1 MVTVVTFNQLMLDS
15 PLMGDFILSLS
26 RKSSTK
32 EYFMAQIRLYVANMN
47 CAGCV
52 AKIEKALVAQ
62 EGVEARVNLA
72 DKQVTVDGN
81 MNVDTALAV
90 MANAGFPAQVVV
102 DAKAAA
108 EEKRIADA
116 AEYRLRMRQAIAA
129 LAVGMPM
136 MLWGLLGG
144 EMMINSP
151 SMQLGWGIMG
161 LVTLALLV
169 TTGGHFYQGM
179 WRALKAKTTNMDT
192 LIVLGTSTAWAYS
205 MLVVI
210 MPSAFP
216 METRHVYFEASV
228 MILGLINLG
237 HGFELK
243 ARGKTSEAVQRLLG
257 LQSTTAIRISDKG
270 DEQVEISQLKLGD
283 KLRLRPG
290 DRVALDGVVET
301 GQSLLDEAMLTGEPI
316 PVLKNR
322 GDSLSAGTV
331 NGNGSLVY
339 RVTAG
344 QQDTRLAK
352 IIALVQQAQTSKL
365 PIGRLADKISAVFV
379 PTVVIIALLAAAI
392 WYFVGPAPALSHALV
407 VLTSVL
413 IIACPCA
420 LGLATPMSIMVAV
433 GRGAQMGVLVKN
445 GEALQAASKVDCVV
459 LDKTGTVTLGKPQV
473 TDFTLVQTLDNAE
486 QTQLLGAIASLEQHS
501 EHPLASAIVNYA
513 KESLSQLPDTQS
525 FINHQ
530 GKGITGEVDSVHFA
544 IGNLALMTEL
554 DIVNPDGCALDPQA
568 TLSFANQGKTPIY
581 VARAGMLVA
590 TIALADPI
598 KPDAKAAIAAM
609 LQSGIRVVLL
619 TGDNPQTAQAVAS
632 QVGIS
637 EVIAGVLPEQKQQHV
652 QDLQKQGHVVA
663 MVGDGINDA
672 PALMSADVGI
682 AMGSGTE
689 VAIES
694 ADMTL
699 LSPQLIVIAHILALS
714 RATIT
719 NIKQNL
725 FGAFVYNSLGIPIAA
740 GVLYP
745 LTGMLLS
752 PVIAGAAM
760 ALSSLTVVTN
770 ANCLRRQKL

>member
-1 MVTVVTFNQLMLDS
+1 MS
-15 PLMGDFILSLS
+15 
-26 RKSSTK
+26 
-32 EYFMAQIRLYVANMN
+32 QIRLYVANMN

-52 AKIEKALVAQ
+52 AKIEKAFAAQ
-62 EGVEARVNLA
+62 QGIEARVNLA
-72 DKQVTVDGN
+72 DKQVTVNGA
-81 MNVDTALAV
+81 MSTDTALEL
-90 MANAGFPAQVVV
+90 MANAGYPAQVVI

-108 EEKRIADA
+108 EEKRREDA
-116 AEYRLRMRQAIAA
+116 AEYRLRMRQALAA
-129 LAVGMPM
+129 LVVGVPM

-205 MLVVI
+205 MLVVLI
-210 MPSAFP
+210 PTAFP
-216 METRHVYFEASV
+216 MDTRHVYFEASV

-237 HGFELK
+237 HALELK

-257 LQSTTAIRISDKG
+257 LQSSTAIRIGEKG
-270 DEQVEISQLKLGD
+270 DEEVEISLLKLGD

-290 DRVALDGVVET
+290 DRVALDGMVES

-316 PVLKNR
+316 PVPKNI

-344 QQDTRLAK
+344 LKDTRLAK
-352 IIALVQQAQTSKL
+352 IIALVQEAQTSKM

-379 PTVVIIALLAAAI
+379 PSVVVIALLAALI
-392 WYFVGPAPALSHALV
+392 WFFVGPAPALSHALV

-433 GRGAQMGVLVKN
+433 GRAAQMGVLVKN
-445 GEALQAASKVDCVV
+445 GEALQSASKVDCVV

-473 TDFTLVQTLDNAE
+473 TDVNWSSVIAE
-486 QTQLLGAIASLEQHS
+486 EEQLSLLGAIASLEQHS
-501 EHPLASAIVNYA
+501 EHPLASAIVHYA
-513 KESLSQLPDTQS
+513 KQSISLLPETQV
-525 FINHQ
+525 FTNHQ
-530 GKGITGEVDSVHFA
+530 GKGIEGQVEGAALLV
-544 IGNLALMTEL
+544 GNLALM
-554 DIVNPDGCALDPQA
+554 QA
-568 TLSFANQGKTPIY
+568 FNVAEQHGSGLEIEATSHFAKQGKTPIY
-581 VARAGMLVA
+581 VAKAGKLVA

-598 KPDAKAAIAAM
+598 KPDAKSAIQAM
-609 LQSGIRVVLL
+609 QQQGIRVVLL
-619 TGDNPQTAQAVAS
+619 TGDNPLTAQAVADS
-632 QVGIS
+632 VGIS
-637 EVIAGVLPEQKQQHV
+637 EVIAGVLPEQKQQHIKA
-652 QDLQKQGHVVA
+652 LQQQGHIVA

-699 LSPQLIVIAHILALS
+699 LSHQLIVIANLLALS

-725 FGAFVYNSLGIPIAA
+725 FGAFVYNSLGIPVAA

-770 ANCLRRQKL
+770 ANRLRKQQL

>member
-1 MVTVVTFNQLMLDS
+1 MS
-15 PLMGDFILSLS
+15 
-26 RKSSTK
+26 
-32 EYFMAQIRLYVANMN
+32 QIKLYVATMN

-52 AKIEKALVAQ
+52 AKIEKAFAAEPNVS
-62 EGVEARVNLA
+62 ARINLA
-72 DKQVTVDGN
+72 DKQVTVDGK
-81 MNVDTALAV
+81 MSSDAALAV
-90 MANAGFPAQVVV
+90 MDKAGYPAQLIV

-108 EEKRIADA
+108 EEKRVEDA
-116 AEYRLRMRQAIAA
+116 VEYRLRMRQAIAA
-129 LAVGMPM
+129 LAVGIPM

-144 EMMINSP
+144 EMMINRP

-169 TTGGHFYQGM
+169 GTGRHFYQGM

-192 LIVLGTSTAWAYS
+192 LIVLGTSTAWLYS
-205 MLVVI
+205 MLVVLI
-210 MPSAFP
+210 PSAFP
-216 METRHVYFEASV
+216 MDTRHVYFEASV

-237 HGFELK
+237 HALELK

-257 LQSTTAIRISDKG
+257 LQSSTAIRIGDNG
-270 DEQVEISQLKLGD
+270 DEEVEISQLKLGD

-290 DRVALDGVVET
+290 DRVALDGVVES

-316 PVLKNR
+316 PVPKHV
-322 GDSLSAGTV
+322 GDNLSAGTV
-331 NGNGSLVY
+331 NGNCSLVY

-352 IIALVQQAQTSKL
+352 IIALVQEAQTSKM
-365 PIGRLADKISAVFV
+365 PIGRLADNISAVFV
-379 PTVVIIALLAAAI
+379 PTVVVIALLAAAI
-392 WYFVGPAPALSHALV
+392 WYLVGPEPALSHALV

-420 LGLATPMSIMVAV
+420 LGLATPMSIMVSV
-433 GRGAQMGVLVKN
+433 GRAAQMGVLVKN
-445 GEALQAASKVDCVV
+445 GEALQSASKVDCVV
-459 LDKTGTVTLGKPQV
+459 LDKTGTVTQGKPQV
-473 TDFTLVQTLDNAE
+473 TDIHWIEGNDQALSDEDKHV
-486 QTQLLGAIASLEQHS
+486 LLGAIASLEQHS
-501 EHPLASAIVNYA
+501 EHPLASAMVSYVKQASIP
-513 KESLSQLPDTQS
+513 LPATEI
-525 FINHQ
+525 FTNHQ
-530 GKGITGEVDSVHFA
+530 GKGIEGRVDGADFLVGNQALMAAFDVQSGEGVTGNHSGFA
-544 IGNLALMTEL
+544 IEA
-554 DIVNPDGCALDPQA
+554 AAQ
-568 TLSFANQGKTPIY
+568 FAKQGKTPIY
-581 VARAGMLVA
+581 VAKAGKLVA
-590 TIALADPI
+590 TIAIADPI
-598 KPDAKAAIAAM
+598 KADAKEAISAIRS
-609 LQSGIRVVLL
+609 QGIRVVLL
-619 TGDNPQTAQAVAS
+619 TGDNPQTAQAVAA
-632 QVGIS
+632 QVGIE
-637 EVIAGVLPEQKQQHV
+637 EVIAGVLPEQKQQHIKA
-652 QDLQKQGHVVA
+652 LQQQGHVVA

-699 LSPQLIVIAHILALS
+699 LSHQLIVIANLLALS
-714 RATIT
+714 RATIS

-725 FGAFVYNSLGIPIAA
+725 FGAFIYNSLGIPVAA

-770 ANCLRRQKL
+770 ANRLRQQKL

>member
-1 MVTVVTFNQLMLDS
+1 MS
-15 PLMGDFILSLS
+15 
-26 RKSSTK
+26 
-32 EYFMAQIRLYVANMN
+32 QIKLYVATMN

-52 AKIEKALVAQ
+52 AKIEKAFAAETNVS
-62 EGVEARVNLA
+62 ARINLA
-72 DKQVTVDGN
+72 DKQVTVDGK
-81 MNVDTALAV
+81 MSSEAALSV
-90 MANAGFPAQVVV
+90 MEKAGYPAQLIV

-108 EEKRIADA
+108 EEKRIEDA
-116 AEYRLRMRQAIAA
+116 AEYRLRMRQAIVA
-129 LAVGMPM
+129 LAVGIPM

-169 TTGGHFYQGM
+169 GTGRHFYQGM

-192 LIVLGTSTAWAYS
+192 LIVLGTSTAWLYS
-205 MLVVI
+205 MLVVLI
-210 MPSAFP
+210 PSAFP
-216 METRHVYFEASV
+216 ADTRHVYFEASV

-237 HGFELK
+237 HALELK

-257 LQSTTAIRISDKG
+257 LQSSTAIRIGEKG
-270 DEQVEISQLKLGD
+270 DEEVDIAQLKLGD

-290 DRVALDGVVET
+290 DRVALDGVVES

-316 PVLKNR
+316 PVPKLQ
-322 GDSLSAGTV
+322 GDTLSAGTV

-352 IIALVQQAQTSKL
+352 IIALVQEAQTSKM
-365 PIGRLADKISAVFV
+365 PIGRLADNISAVFV
-379 PTVVIIALLAAAI
+379 PTVVVIALLAAAI
-392 WYFVGPAPALSHALV
+392 WYFVGPEPALSHALV

-420 LGLATPMSIMVAV
+420 LGLATPMSIMVSV
-433 GRGAQMGVLVKN
+433 GRAAQMGVLVKN
-445 GEALQAASKVDCVV
+445 GEALQTASKVDCVV
-459 LDKTGTVTLGKPQV
+459 LDKTGTVTQGKPEV
-473 TDFTLVQTLDNAE
+473 TDIHWVGDNEQTLTDEDKRA
-486 QTQLLGAIASLEQHS
+486 LLGAIASLEQHS
-501 EHPLASAIVNYA
+501 EHPLASAIVSYVKQA
-513 KESLSQLPDTQS
+513 SIPLPATDIFT
-525 FINHQ
+525 NHQ
-530 GKGITGEVDSVHFA
+530 GKGIEGRVDGADFLV
-544 IGNLALMTEL
+544 GNQALMAAFNVQSGDCMTDSDSAFAVE
-554 DIVNPDGCALDPQA
+554 AAAQ
-568 TLSFANQGKTPIY
+568 FANQGKTAIY
-581 VARAGMLVA
+581 VAKAGKLVA
-590 TIALADPI
+590 TIAIADPI
-598 KPDAKAAIAAM
+598 KTDAKAAISAIR
-609 LQSGIRVVLL
+609 LQGIRVVLL
-619 TGDNPQTAQAVAS
+619 TGDNPQTAQAVAA
-632 QVGIS
+632 QVGIE
-637 EVIAGVLPEQKQQHV
+637 EVIAGVLPEQKQQHIKA
-652 QDLQKQGHVVA
+652 LQQQGHVVA

-699 LSPQLIVIAHILALS
+699 LSHQLIVIANLLALS

-725 FGAFVYNSLGIPIAA
+725 FGAFVYNSLGIPVAA

-770 ANCLRRQKL
+770 ANRLRKQKL

>member
-1 MVTVVTFNQLMLDS
+1 MS
-15 PLMGDFILSLS
+15 
-26 RKSSTK
+26 
-32 EYFMAQIRLYVANMN
+32 QIKLYVATMN

-52 AKIEKALVAQ
+52 AKIEKAFAAEPNVS
-62 EGVEARVNLA
+62 ARINLA
-72 DKQVTVDGN
+72 DKQVTVDGK
-81 MNVDTALAV
+81 MSSDAALAV
-90 MANAGFPAQVVV
+90 MGKAGYPAQLIV

-108 EEKRIADA
+108 EEKRVEDA
-116 AEYRLRMRQAIAA
+116 VEYRLRMRQAIAA
-129 LAVGMPM
+129 LAVGIPM

-144 EMMINSP
+144 EMMINRP

-169 TTGGHFYQGM
+169 GTGRHFYQGM

-192 LIVLGTSTAWAYS
+192 LIVLGTSTAWLYS
-205 MLVVI
+205 MLVVLI
-210 MPSAFP
+210 PSAFP
-216 METRHVYFEASV
+216 MDTRHVYFEASV

-237 HGFELK
+237 HALELK

-257 LQSTTAIRISDKG
+257 LQSSTAIRIGDNG
-270 DEQVEISQLKLGD
+270 DEEVEISQLKLGD

-290 DRVALDGVVET
+290 DRVALDGVVES

-316 PVLKNR
+316 PVPKHV
-322 GDSLSAGTV
+322 GDNLSAGTV

-352 IIALVQQAQTSKL
+352 IIALVQEAQTSKM
-365 PIGRLADKISAVFV
+365 PIGRLADNISAVFV
-379 PTVVIIALLAAAI
+379 PTVVVIALLAAAI
-392 WYFVGPAPALSHALV
+392 WYLVGPEPALSHALV

-420 LGLATPMSIMVAV
+420 LGLATPMSIMVSV
-433 GRGAQMGVLVKN
+433 GRAAQMGVLVKN
-445 GEALQAASKVDCVV
+445 GEALQSASKVDCVV
-459 LDKTGTVTLGKPQV
+459 LDKTGTVTQGKPQV
-473 TDFTLVQTLDNAE
+473 TDIHWAGDNDQALSDE
-486 QTQLLGAIASLEQHS
+486 DKHVLLGAIASLEQHS
-501 EHPLASAIVNYA
+501 EHPLASAMVSYVKQASIP
-513 KESLSQLPDTQS
+513 LPATEI

-530 GKGITGEVDSVHFA
+530 GKGIEGRVDGADFLV
-544 IGNLALMTEL
+544 GNQALMAAFDVPSGEGVTGSSSGFTVE
-554 DIVNPDGCALDPQA
+554 AAAQ
-568 TLSFANQGKTPIY
+568 FAKQGKTPIY
-581 VARAGMLVA
+581 VAKAGKLVA
-590 TIALADPI
+590 TIAIADPI
-598 KPDAKAAIAAM
+598 KADAKEAISAIRS
-609 LQSGIRVVLL
+609 QGIRVVLL
-619 TGDNPQTAQAVAS
+619 TGDNPQTAQAVAA
-632 QVGIS
+632 QVGIE
-637 EVIAGVLPEQKQQHV
+637 EVIAGVLPEQKQQHIKA
-652 QDLQKQGHVVA
+652 LQQQGHVVA

-699 LSPQLIVIAHILALS
+699 LSHQLIVIANLLALS
-714 RATIT
+714 RATIR

-725 FGAFVYNSLGIPIAA
+725 FGAFIYNSLGIPVAA

-770 ANCLRRQKL
+770 ANRLRQQKL

>member
-1 MVTVVTFNQLMLDS
+1 MS
-15 PLMGDFILSLS
+15 
-26 RKSSTK
+26 
-32 EYFMAQIRLYVANMN
+32 QIKLYVATMN

-52 AKIEKALVAQ
+52 AKIEKAFAAEPNVS
-62 EGVEARVNLA
+62 ARINLA
-72 DKQVTVDGN
+72 DKQVTVDGK
-81 MNVDTALAV
+81 MSSDAALAV
-90 MANAGFPAQVVV
+90 MDKAGYPAQLIV

-108 EEKRIADA
+108 EEKRVEDA
-116 AEYRLRMRQAIAA
+116 VEYRLRMRQAIAA
-129 LAVGMPM
+129 LAVGIPM

-144 EMMINSP
+144 EMMINRP

-161 LVTLALLV
+161 LVTLALLIG
-169 TTGGHFYQGM
+169 TGRHFYQGM

-192 LIVLGTSTAWAYS
+192 LIVLGTSTAWLYS
-205 MLVVI
+205 MLVVLI
-210 MPSAFP
+210 PSAFP
-216 METRHVYFEASV
+216 MDTRHVYFEASV

-237 HGFELK
+237 HALELK

-257 LQSTTAIRISDKG
+257 LQSSTAIRIGDNG
-270 DEQVEISQLKLGD
+270 DEEVEIDQLKLGD

-290 DRVALDGVVET
+290 DRVALDGVVES

-316 PVLKNR
+316 PVPKHV
-322 GDSLSAGTV
+322 GDNLSAGTV

-352 IIALVQQAQTSKL
+352 IIALVQEAQTSKM
-365 PIGRLADKISAVFV
+365 PIGRLADNISAVFV
-379 PTVVIIALLAAAI
+379 PTVVVIALLAAAI
-392 WYFVGPAPALSHALV
+392 WYLVGPEPALSHALV

-420 LGLATPMSIMVAV
+420 LGLATPMSIMVSV
-433 GRGAQMGVLVKN
+433 GRAAQMGVLVKN
-445 GEALQAASKVDCVV
+445 GEALQSASKVDCVV
-459 LDKTGTVTLGKPQV
+459 LDKTGTVTQGKPQV
-473 TDFTLVQTLDNAE
+473 TDIHWAGDNDQALSDE
-486 QTQLLGAIASLEQHS
+486 DKRALLGAIASLEQHS
-501 EHPLASAIVNYA
+501 EHPLASAMVSYVKQASIP
-513 KESLSQLPDTQS
+513 LPATEI

-530 GKGITGEVDSVHFA
+530 GKGIEGRVDGADFLV
-544 IGNLALMTEL
+544 GNQALMAAFDVPSGEGVTGSSSDFTVE
-554 DIVNPDGCALDPQA
+554 AAAQ
-568 TLSFANQGKTPIY
+568 FAKQGKTPIY
-581 VARAGMLVA
+581 IAKAGKLVA
-590 TIALADPI
+590 TIAIADPI
-598 KPDAKAAIAAM
+598 KADAKEAISAIRS
-609 LQSGIRVVLL
+609 QGIRVVLL
-619 TGDNPQTAQAVAS
+619 TGDNPQTAQAVAA
-632 QVGIS
+632 QVGIE
-637 EVIAGVLPEQKQQHV
+637 EVIAGVLPEQKQQHIKA
-652 QDLQKQGHVVA
+652 LQQQGHVVA

-699 LSPQLIVIAHILALS
+699 LSHQLIVIANLLALS
-714 RATIT
+714 RATIS

-725 FGAFVYNSLGIPIAA
+725 FGAFIYNSLGIPVAA

-770 ANCLRRQKL
+770 ANRLRQQKL

>member
-1 MVTVVTFNQLMLDS
+1 M
-15 PLMGDFILSLS
+15 SL
-26 RKSSTK
+26 
-32 EYFMAQIRLYVANMN
+32 IRLYVTNMN

-52 AKIEKALVAQ
+52 AKIEKAFAVQ

-72 DKQVTVDGN
+72 DKQVTINGTMGADV
-81 MNVDTALAV
+81 AIEL
-90 MANAGFPAQVVV
+90 MASAGFSAEVIV

-108 EEKRIADA
+108 EEKRLEDA
-116 AEYRLRMRQAIAA
+116 AEYRLRMRQAIIA
-129 LAVGMPM
+129 LAIGIPM

-161 LVTLALLV
+161 LITLFLLV
-169 TTGGHFYQGM
+169 TTGRHFYQGM
-179 WRALKAKTTNMDT
+179 WRALKAKTTNMDA

-210 MPSAFP
+210 LPNVFP
-216 METRHVYFEASV
+216 LDTRHVYFEASV

-237 HGFELK
+237 HALELK

-257 LQSTTAIRISDKG
+257 LQSTTAIRIGDKG

-290 DRVALDGVVET
+290 DRVALDGIVEM

-316 PVLKNR
+316 PVVKNM
-322 GDSLSAGTV
+322 GDNLSAGTV

-344 QQDTRLAK
+344 PQDTRLAK
-352 IIALVQQAQTSKL
+352 IIALVQEAQTSKL

-379 PTVVIIALLAAAI
+379 PTVVAIALLAAAI

-433 GRGAQMGVLVKN
+433 GRAAQMGVLVKN
-445 GEALQAASKVDCVV
+445 GEALQTASRVDCVV

-473 TDFTLVQTLDNAE
+473 TDFMLVQALSDTDKGA
-486 QTQLLGAIASLEQHS
+486 LLGEIASLEQHS
-501 EHPLASAIVNYA
+501 EHPLAGAIVSYA
-513 KESLSQLPDTQS
+513 KESLSPLPETQA
-525 FINHQ
+525 FTNHQ
-530 GKGITGEVDSVHFA
+530 GKGIEGKVDGVSLA
-544 IGNLALMTEL
+544 IGNLALMTAL
-554 DIVNPDGCALDPQA
+554 DIVNSDGSALDPSA

-581 VARAGMLVA
+581 VAKAGKLVA

-598 KPDAKAAIAAM
+598 KIDAKTAISAM
-609 LQSGIRVVLL
+609 LQQDIRVVLL
-619 TGDNPQTAQAVAS
+619 TGDNPQTAQAVAD
-632 QVGIS
+632 QVGIT
-637 EVIAGVLPEQKQQHV
+637 EVIAGVLPEQKQQHIKA
-652 QDLQKQGHVVA
+652 LQQQGHIVA

-699 LSPQLIVIAHILALS
+699 LSHQLIVIANLLALS

-725 FGAFVYNSLGIPIAA
+725 FGAFVYNSLGIPVAA

-770 ANCLRRQKL
+770 ANRLRKQKL

>member
-1 MVTVVTFNQLMLDS
+1 MS
-15 PLMGDFILSLS
+15 
-26 RKSSTK
+26 
-32 EYFMAQIRLYVANMN
+32 QIKLYVATMN

-52 AKIEKALVAQ
+52 AKIEKAFAAEPNVS
-62 EGVEARVNLA
+62 ARINLA
-72 DKQVTVDGN
+72 DKQVTVDGK
-81 MNVDTALAV
+81 MSSDAALAV
-90 MANAGFPAQVVV
+90 MDKAGYPAQLIV

-108 EEKRIADA
+108 EEKRVEDA
-116 AEYRLRMRQAIAA
+116 VEYRLRMRQAIAA
-129 LAVGMPM
+129 LAVGIPM

-144 EMMINSP
+144 EMMINRP

-161 LVTLALLV
+161 LLTLALLV
-169 TTGGHFYQGM
+169 GTGRHFYQGM

-192 LIVLGTSTAWAYS
+192 LIVLGTSTAWIYS
-205 MLVVI
+205 MLVVLI
-210 MPSAFP
+210 PSAFP
-216 METRHVYFEASV
+216 MDTRHVYFEDSV

-237 HGFELK
+237 HALELK

-257 LQSTTAIRISDKG
+257 LQSSTAIRIGDNG
-270 DEQVEISQLKLGD
+270 DEEVEIDQLKLGD

-290 DRVALDGVVET
+290 DRVALDGVVES

-316 PVLKNR
+316 PVPKHV
-322 GDSLSAGTV
+322 GDNLSAGTV

-352 IIALVQQAQTSKL
+352 IIALVQEAQTSKM

-379 PTVVIIALLAAAI
+379 PTVVVIALLAAAI
-392 WYFVGPAPALSHALV
+392 WYFVGPEPALSHALV

-420 LGLATPMSIMVAV
+420 LGLATPMSIMVSV
-433 GRGAQMGVLVKN
+433 GRAAQMGVLVKN
-445 GEALQAASKVDCVV
+445 GEALQSASKVDCVV
-459 LDKTGTVTLGKPQV
+459 LDKTGTVTQGKPQV
-473 TDFTLVQTLDNAE
+473 TDIHWIETNDQALSDEDKRA
-486 QTQLLGAIASLEQHS
+486 LLGAIASLEQHS
-501 EHPLASAIVNYA
+501 EHPLASAIVSYVKQA
-513 KESLSQLPDTQS
+513 SIPLPATEI
-525 FINHQ
+525 FTNHQ
-530 GKGITGEVDSVHFA
+530 GKGIEGRVDGADFLV
-544 IGNLALMTEL
+544 GNQALMAAFDVPSGEGVTGSSSGFTVE
-554 DIVNPDGCALDPQA
+554 AAAQ
-568 TLSFANQGKTPIY
+568 FAKQGKTPIY
-581 VARAGMLVA
+581 VAKAGKLVA
-590 TIALADPI
+590 TIAIADPI
-598 KPDAKAAIAAM
+598 KDDGKEAISAIRS
-609 LQSGIRVVLL
+609 QGIRVVLL
-619 TGDNPQTAQAVAS
+619 TGDNPQTAQAVAA
-632 QVGIS
+632 QVGID
-637 EVIAGVLPEQKQQHV
+637 EVIAGVLPEQKQQHIKA
-652 QDLQKQGHVVA
+652 LQQQGHVVA

-699 LSPQLIVIAHILALS
+699 LSHQLIVIANLLALS
-714 RATIT
+714 RATIS

-725 FGAFVYNSLGIPIAA
+725 FGAFIYNSLGIPVAA

-745 LTGMLLS
+745 LTGMLLN

-770 ANCLRRQKL
+770 ANRLRQQKL

>member
-1 MVTVVTFNQLMLDS
+1 MS
-15 PLMGDFILSLS
+15 
-26 RKSSTK
+26 
-32 EYFMAQIRLYVANMN
+32 QIKLYVATMN

-52 AKIEKALVAQ
+52 AKIEKAFAAEPNVS
-62 EGVEARVNLA
+62 ARINLA
-72 DKQVTVDGN
+72 DKQVTVDGK
-81 MNVDTALAV
+81 MSSDAALAV
-90 MANAGFPAQVVV
+90 MDKAGYPAQLIV

-108 EEKRIADA
+108 EEKRVEDA
-116 AEYRLRMRQAIAA
+116 VEYRLRMRQAIAA
-129 LAVGMPM
+129 LAVGIPM

-144 EMMINSP
+144 EMMINRP

-169 TTGGHFYQGM
+169 GTGRHFYQGM

-192 LIVLGTSTAWAYS
+192 LIVLGTSTAWLYS
-205 MLVVI
+205 MLVVLI
-210 MPSAFP
+210 PSAFP
-216 METRHVYFEASV
+216 MDTRHVYFEASV

-237 HGFELK
+237 HALELK

-257 LQSTTAIRISDKG
+257 LQSSTAIRIGDNG
-270 DEQVEISQLKLGD
+270 DEEVEISQLKLGD

-290 DRVALDGVVET
+290 DRVALDGVVES

-316 PVLKNR
+316 PVPKHV
-322 GDSLSAGTV
+322 GDNLSAGTV
-331 NGNGSLVY
+331 NGNCSLVY

-352 IIALVQQAQTSKL
+352 IIALVQEAQTSKM
-365 PIGRLADKISAVFV
+365 PIGRLADNISAVFV
-379 PTVVIIALLAAAI
+379 PTVVVIALLAAAI
-392 WYFVGPAPALSHALV
+392 WYLVGPEPALSHALV

-420 LGLATPMSIMVAV
+420 LGLATPMSIMVSV
-433 GRGAQMGVLVKN
+433 GRAAQMGVLVKN
-445 GEALQAASKVDCVV
+445 GEALQSASKVDCVV
-459 LDKTGTVTLGKPQV
+459 LDKTGTVTQGKPQV
-473 TDFTLVQTLDNAE
+473 TDIHWIEGNDQALSDEDKHV
-486 QTQLLGAIASLEQHS
+486 LLGAIASLEQHL
-501 EHPLASAIVNYA
+501 EHPLASAMVSYVKQASIP
-513 KESLSQLPDTQS
+513 LPATEI
-525 FINHQ
+525 FTNHQ
-530 GKGITGEVDSVHFA
+530 GKGIEGRVDGADFLVGNQALMAAFDVQSGEGVTGNHSGFA
-544 IGNLALMTEL
+544 IEA
-554 DIVNPDGCALDPQA
+554 AAQ
-568 TLSFANQGKTPIY
+568 FAKQGKTPIY
-581 VARAGMLVA
+581 VAKAGKLVA
-590 TIALADPI
+590 TIAIADPI
-598 KPDAKAAIAAM
+598 KADAKEAISAIRS
-609 LQSGIRVVLL
+609 QGIRVVLL
-619 TGDNPQTAQAVAS
+619 TGDNPQTAQAVAA
-632 QVGIS
+632 QVGIE
-637 EVIAGVLPEQKQQHV
+637 EVIAGVLPEQKQQHIKA
-652 QDLQKQGHVVA
+652 LQQQGHVVA

-699 LSPQLIVIAHILALS
+699 LSHQLIVIANLLALS
-714 RATIT
+714 RATIS

-725 FGAFVYNSLGIPIAA
+725 FGAFIYNSLGIPVAA

-770 ANCLRRQKL
+770 ANRLRQQKL

>member
-1 MVTVVTFNQLMLDS
+1 
-15 PLMGDFILSLS
+15 
-26 RKSSTK
+26 
-32 EYFMAQIRLYVANMN
+32 MAQIRLYVANMN

-52 AKIEKALVAQ
+52 AKIEKALAAQ

-192 LIVLGTSTAWAYS
+192 LIVLGTTTAWAYS

-216 METRHVYFEASV
+216 IETRHVYFEASV

-322 GDSLSAGTV
+322 GDNLSAGTV

-365 PIGRLADKISAVFV
+365 PIGRLADKVSAVFV

-433 GRGAQMGVLVKN
+433 GRAAQMGVLVKN
-445 GEALQAASKVDCVV
+445 GEALQTASKVDCVV

-486 QTQLLGAIASLEQHS
+486 QAQLLGAIASLEQHS

-554 DIVNPDGCALDPQA
+554 DIVNPDGSALDPQA

-581 VARAGMLVA
+581 VARAGTLVA

-598 KPDAKAAIAAM
+598 KPDAEAAIAAM

-770 ANCLRRQKL
+770 ANRLRRQKL

>member
-1 MVTVVTFNQLMLDS
+1 M
-15 PLMGDFILSLS
+15 SL
-26 RKSSTK
+26 
-32 EYFMAQIRLYVANMN
+32 IRLYVTNMN

-52 AKIEKALVAQ
+52 AKIEKAFAVQ

-72 DKQVTVDGN
+72 DKQVTINGTMGADV
-81 MNVDTALAV
+81 AIEL
-90 MANAGFPAQVVV
+90 MASAGFSAEVIV

-108 EEKRIADA
+108 EEKRLEDA
-116 AEYRLRMRQAIAA
+116 AEYRLRMRQAIIA
-129 LAVGMPM
+129 LAIGIPM

-161 LVTLALLV
+161 LITLFLLV
-169 TTGGHFYQGM
+169 TTGRHFYQGM

-210 MPSAFP
+210 LPNVFP
-216 METRHVYFEASV
+216 LDTRHVYFEASV

-237 HGFELK
+237 HALELK

-257 LQSTTAIRISDKG
+257 LQSTTAIRIGDKG

-290 DRVALDGVVET
+290 DRVALDGIVEM

-316 PVLKNR
+316 PVVKNM
-322 GDSLSAGTV
+322 GDNLSAGTV

-344 QQDTRLAK
+344 PQDTRLAK
-352 IIALVQQAQTSKL
+352 IIALVQEAQTSKL

-379 PTVVIIALLAAAI
+379 PTVVAIALLAAAI

-433 GRGAQMGVLVKN
+433 GRAAQMGVLVKN
-445 GEALQAASKVDCVV
+445 GEALQTASRVDCVV

-473 TDFTLVQTLDNAE
+473 TDFMLVQALSDTDKGA
-486 QTQLLGAIASLEQHS
+486 LLGEIASLEQHS
-501 EHPLASAIVNYA
+501 EHPLAGAIVSYA
-513 KESLSQLPDTQS
+513 KESLSPLPETQA
-525 FINHQ
+525 FTNHQ
-530 GKGITGEVDSVHFA
+530 GKGIEGKVDGVSLA
-544 IGNLALMTEL
+544 IGNLALMTAL
-554 DIVNPDGCALDPQA
+554 DIVNSDGSALDPSA

-581 VARAGMLVA
+581 VAKAGKLVA

-598 KPDAKAAIAAM
+598 KADAKTAISAM
-609 LQSGIRVVLL
+609 LQQDIRVVLL
-619 TGDNPQTAQAVAS
+619 TGDNPQTAQAVAD
-632 QVGIS
+632 QVGIT
-637 EVIAGVLPEQKQQHV
+637 EVIAGVLPEQKQQHIKA
-652 QDLQKQGHVVA
+652 LQQQGHIVA

-699 LSPQLIVIAHILALS
+699 LSHQLIVIANLLALS

-725 FGAFVYNSLGIPIAA
+725 FGAFVYNSLGIPVAA

-745 LTGMLLS
+745 QPG
-752 PVIAGAAM
+752 
-760 ALSSLTVVTN
+760 
-770 ANCLRRQKL
+770 CC

>member
-1 MVTVVTFNQLMLDS
+1 
-15 PLMGDFILSLS
+15 
-26 RKSSTK
+26 
-32 EYFMAQIRLYVANMN
+32 MAQIRLYVANMN

-52 AKIEKALVAQ
+52 AKIEKALAAQ

-192 LIVLGTSTAWAYS
+192 LIVLGTTTAWAYS

-216 METRHVYFEASV
+216 IETRHVYFEASV

-316 PVLKNR
+316 PVLKNH
-322 GDSLSAGTV
+322 GDNLSAGTV

-379 PTVVIIALLAAAI
+379 PTVVIIALFAAAI

-433 GRGAQMGVLVKN
+433 GRAAQMGVLVKN
-445 GEALQAASKVDCVV
+445 GEALQTASKVDCVV

-486 QTQLLGAIASLEQHS
+486 QAQLLGAIASLEQHS

-554 DIVNPDGCALDPQA
+554 DIVNPDGSALDPQA

-581 VARAGMLVA
+581 VARAGTLVA

-598 KPDAKAAIAAM
+598 KPDAEAAIAAM

-632 QVGIS
+632 QVGIG

-770 ANCLRRQKL
+770 ANRLRRQKL

>member
-1 MVTVVTFNQLMLDS
+1 
-15 PLMGDFILSLS
+15 
-26 RKSSTK
+26 
-32 EYFMAQIRLYVANMN
+32 MAQIRLYVANMN

-52 AKIEKALVAQ
+52 AKIEKALAAQ

-192 LIVLGTSTAWAYS
+192 LIVLGTTTAWAYS

-216 METRHVYFEASV
+216 IETRHVYFEASV

-322 GDSLSAGTV
+322 GDNLSAGTV

-365 PIGRLADKISAVFV
+365 PIGRLADKVSAVFV

-392 WYFVGPAPALSHALV
+392 WYFVGPEPALSHALV

-433 GRGAQMGVLVKN
+433 GRAAQMGVLVKN
-445 GEALQAASKVDCVV
+445 GEALQTASKVDCVV

-486 QTQLLGAIASLEQHS
+486 QAQLLGAIASLEQHS

-554 DIVNPDGCALDPQA
+554 DIVNPDGSALDPQA

-581 VARAGMLVA
+581 VARAGTLVA

-598 KPDAKAAIAAM
+598 KPDAEAAIAAM

-770 ANCLRRQKL
+770 ANRLRRQKL

>member
-1 MVTVVTFNQLMLDS
+1 MS
-15 PLMGDFILSLS
+15 
-26 RKSSTK
+26 
-32 EYFMAQIRLYVANMN
+32 QIKLYVATMN

-52 AKIEKALVAQ
+52 AKIEKAFAAEPNVS
-62 EGVEARVNLA
+62 ARINLA
-72 DKQVTVDGN
+72 DKQVTVDGK
-81 MNVDTALAV
+81 MSSDAALAV
-90 MANAGFPAQVVV
+90 MDKAGYPAQLIV

-108 EEKRIADA
+108 EEKRVEDA

-129 LAVGMPM
+129 LAVGIPM

-144 EMMINSP
+144 EMMINRP

-161 LVTLALLV
+161 LVTLALLIG
-169 TTGGHFYQGM
+169 TGRHFYQGM

-192 LIVLGTSTAWAYS
+192 LIVLGTSTAWLYS
-205 MLVVI
+205 MLVVLI
-210 MPSAFP
+210 PSAFP
-216 METRHVYFEASV
+216 MDTRHVYFEASV

-237 HGFELK
+237 HALELK

-257 LQSTTAIRISDKG
+257 LQSSTAIRIGDNG
-270 DEQVEISQLKLGD
+270 DEEVEISQLKLGD

-290 DRVALDGVVET
+290 DRVALDGVVES

-316 PVLKNR
+316 PVPKHV
-322 GDSLSAGTV
+322 GDNLSAGTV

-344 QQDTRLAK
+344 PQDTRLAK
-352 IIALVQQAQTSKL
+352 IIALVQEAQTSKM
-365 PIGRLADKISAVFV
+365 PIGRLADNISAVFV
-379 PTVVIIALLAAAI
+379 PTVVVIALLAAAI
-392 WYFVGPAPALSHALV
+392 WYLVGPEPALSHALV

-420 LGLATPMSIMVAV
+420 LGLATPMSIMVSV
-433 GRGAQMGVLVKN
+433 GRAAQMGVLVKN
-445 GEALQAASKVDCVV
+445 GEALQSASKVDCVV
-459 LDKTGTVTLGKPQV
+459 LDKTGTVTQGKPQV
-473 TDFTLVQTLDNAE
+473 TDIHWIETNDQALSDEDKRA
-486 QTQLLGAIASLEQHS
+486 LLGAIASLEQHS
-501 EHPLASAIVNYA
+501 EHPLASAMVSYVKQASIP
-513 KESLSQLPDTQS
+513 LPATEI
-525 FINHQ
+525 FTNHQ
-530 GKGITGEVDSVHFA
+530 GKGIEGRVDGADFLV
-544 IGNLALMTEL
+544 GNQALMAAFDVPSGEGVAGRSSGITVE
-554 DIVNPDGCALDPQA
+554 AAAQ
-568 TLSFANQGKTPIY
+568 FAKQGKTPIY
-581 VARAGMLVA
+581 VAKAGKLVA
-590 TIALADPI
+590 TIAIADPI
-598 KPDAKAAIAAM
+598 KADAKEAISAIRS
-609 LQSGIRVVLL
+609 QGIRVVLL
-619 TGDNPQTAQAVAS
+619 TGDNPQTAQAVAA
-632 QVGIS
+632 QVGIE
-637 EVIAGVLPEQKQQHV
+637 EVIAGVLPEQKQQHIKA
-652 QDLQKQGHVVA
+652 LQQQGHVVA

-699 LSPQLIVIAHILALS
+699 LSHQLIVIANLLALS
-714 RATIT
+714 RATIS

-725 FGAFVYNSLGIPIAA
+725 FGAFIYNSLGIPVAA

-770 ANCLRRQKL
+770 ANRLRQQKL

>member
-1 MVTVVTFNQLMLDS
+1 MS
-15 PLMGDFILSLS
+15 
-26 RKSSTK
+26 
-32 EYFMAQIRLYVANMN
+32 QIKLYVATMN

-52 AKIEKALVAQ
+52 AKIEKAFAAEPNVS
-62 EGVEARVNLA
+62 ARINLA
-72 DKQVTVDGN
+72 DKQVTVDGK
-81 MNVDTALAV
+81 MSSDAALAV
-90 MANAGFPAQVVV
+90 MDKAGYPAQLIV

-108 EEKRIADA
+108 EEKRVEDA

-129 LAVGMPM
+129 LAVGIPM

-151 SMQLGWGIMG
+151 NMQLGWGIMG
-161 LVTLALLV
+161 LVTLALLIG
-169 TTGGHFYQGM
+169 TGRHFYQGM

-192 LIVLGTSTAWAYS
+192 LIVLGTSTAWLYS
-205 MLVVI
+205 MLVVLI
-210 MPSAFP
+210 PSAFP
-216 METRHVYFEASV
+216 MDTRHVYFEASV

-237 HGFELK
+237 HALELK

-257 LQSTTAIRISDKG
+257 LQSSTAIRIGDNG
-270 DEQVEISQLKLGD
+270 DEEVEIDKLKLGD

-290 DRVALDGVVET
+290 DRVALDGIVES

-316 PVLKNR
+316 PVPKHV
-322 GDSLSAGTV
+322 GDNLSAGTV

-344 QQDTRLAK
+344 SQDTRLAK
-352 IIALVQQAQTSKL
+352 IIALVQEAQTSKM

-379 PTVVIIALLAAAI
+379 PTVVVIALLAAAI
-392 WYFVGPAPALSHALV
+392 WYLVGPEPALSHALV

-420 LGLATPMSIMVAV
+420 LGLATPMSIMVSV
-433 GRGAQMGVLVKN
+433 GRAAQMGVLVKN
-445 GEALQAASKVDCVV
+445 GEALQSASKVDCVV
-459 LDKTGTVTLGKPQV
+459 LDKTGTVTQGKPQV
-473 TDFTLVQTLDNAE
+473 TDIHWIEGNDQAPNDQALSDEDKRA
-486 QTQLLGAIASLEQHS
+486 LLGAIASLEQHS
-501 EHPLASAIVNYA
+501 EHPLASAIVSHVKQA
-513 KESLSQLPDTQS
+513 SIPLPVTEI
-525 FINHQ
+525 FTNHQ
-530 GKGITGEVDSVHFA
+530 GKGIEGRVDGADFLV
-544 IGNLALMTEL
+544 GNQALMAAFDVQSEKGVT
-554 DIVNPDGCALDPQA
+554 G
-568 TLSFANQGKTPIY
+568 SHSGFAVEAAAQFAKQGKTAIY
-581 VARAGMLVA
+581 VAKAGKLVA
-590 TIALADPI
+590 TIAIADPI
-598 KPDAKAAIAAM
+598 KADAKDAISAIRS
-609 LQSGIRVVLL
+609 QGIRVVLL
-619 TGDNPQTAQAVAS
+619 TGDNLQTAQAVAA
-632 QVGIS
+632 QVGIE
-637 EVIAGVLPEQKQQHV
+637 EVIAGVLPEQKQQHIKA
-652 QDLQKQGHVVA
+652 LQQQGHVVA

-699 LSPQLIVIAHILALS
+699 LSHQLIVIANLLALS
-714 RATIT
+714 RATIR

-725 FGAFVYNSLGIPIAA
+725 FGAFIYNSLGIPVAA

-770 ANCLRRQKL
+770 ANRLRQQKL

>member
-1 MVTVVTFNQLMLDS
+1 MSMT
-15 PLMGDFILSLS
+15 
-26 RKSSTK
+26 
-32 EYFMAQIRLYVANMN
+32 RLYVANMN

-52 AKIEKALVAQ
+52 AKIEKAFAVQ
-62 EGVEARVNLA
+62 QGVEARVNLA
-72 DKQVTVDGN
+72 DKQVTVNGTMSAD
-81 MNVDTALAV
+81 VALEV
-90 MANAGFPAQVVV
+90 MASAGFPAEVIV

-108 EEKRIADA
+108 EEKRIEDA
-116 AEYRLRMRQAIAA
+116 AEYRLRMRQAIVA
-129 LAVGMPM
+129 LAIGIPM

-161 LVTLALLV
+161 LITLLLLV

-210 MPSAFP
+210 LPNAFP
-216 METRHVYFEASV
+216 LDTRHVYFEASV

-237 HGFELK
+237 HALELK

-257 LQSTTAIRISDKG
+257 LQSTTAIRIGDKG
-270 DEQVEISQLKLGD
+270 DELVEISLLKLGD

-290 DRVALDGVVET
+290 DRVALDGIVET

-316 PVLKNR
+316 PVVKNM
-322 GDSLSAGTV
+322 GDNLSAGTV

-352 IIALVQQAQTSKL
+352 IIALVQEAQTSKM

-379 PTVVIIALLAAAI
+379 PSVVAIALVAAVI

-433 GRGAQMGVLVKN
+433 GRAAQMGVLVKN
-445 GEALQAASKVDCVV
+445 GEALQTASKVDCVV
-459 LDKTGTVTLGKPQV
+459 LDKTGTVTLGKPEV
-473 TDFTLVQTLDNAE
+473 TDVNWSPELE
-486 QTQLLGAIASLEQHS
+486 PHEREQLLGAIASLEQHS
-501 EHPLASAIVNYA
+501 EHPLASAIVNHV
-513 KESLSQLPDTQS
+513 KPLVPTLPETDVFT
-525 FINHQ
+525 NHQ
-530 GKGITGEVDSVHFA
+530 GKGIEGKVDGICFA
-544 IGNLALMTEL
+544 VGNFALMTAFN
-554 DIVNPDGCALDPQA
+554 VVASDGAALDPNA
-568 TLSFANQGKTPIY
+568 TSHFSNQGKTPIY
-581 VARAGMLVA
+581 VAKAGKLVA

-598 KPDAKAAIAAM
+598 KPDAKAAISAM
-609 LQSGIRVVLL
+609 LQQDIRVVLL

-632 QVGIS
+632 QVGIT
-637 EVIAGVLPEQKQQHV
+637 EVIAGVLPEQKQQHIKA
-652 QDLQKQGHVVA
+652 LQQQGHVVA

-699 LSPQLIVIAHILALS
+699 LSHQLIVIANLLALS

-725 FGAFVYNSLGIPIAA
+725 FGAFVYNSLGIPVAA

-770 ANCLRRQKL
+770 ANRLRRQKL

>member
-1 MVTVVTFNQLMLDS
+1 MSMT
-15 PLMGDFILSLS
+15 
-26 RKSSTK
+26 
-32 EYFMAQIRLYVANMN
+32 RLYVAKMN

-52 AKIEKALVAQ
+52 AKIEKAFTAL

-72 DKQVTVDGN
+72 DKQVTVTGK
-81 MNVDTALAV
+81 MSADTALTV
-90 MANAGFPAQVVV
+90 MANAGYPAQVII
-102 DAKAAA
+102 DAKVAA
-108 EEKRIADA
+108 EEKRREDA

-129 LAVGMPM
+129 LVVGVPM

-151 SMQLGWGIMG
+151 NLQLGWGIMG
-161 LVTLALLV
+161 LVTLALLI

-192 LIVLGTSTAWAYS
+192 LIVLGTTAAWAYS

-210 MPSAFP
+210 IPSAFP
-216 METRHVYFEASV
+216 IDTRHVYFEASV

-237 HGFELK
+237 HGLELK

-257 LQSTTAIRISDKG
+257 LQSTTAIRITDKG
-270 DEQVEISQLKLGD
+270 DEKVEISQLKLGD

-290 DRVALDGVVET
+290 DRVALDGEVET

-316 PVLKNR
+316 PVLKVR

-344 QQDTRLAK
+344 QPDTKLAK

-379 PTVVIIALLAAAI
+379 PTVVAIAILAAAI
-392 WYFVGPAPALSHALV
+392 WYVAGPAPALSHALV

-433 GRGAQMGVLVKN
+433 GRAAQMGVLVKN
-445 GEALQAASKVDCVV
+445 GEALQTASKVDCVV

-473 TDFTLVQTLDNAE
+473 TDFVLVQTLSDAE
-486 QTQLLGAIASLEQHS
+486 KETLLGEIASLEQHS
-501 EHPLASAIVNYA
+501 EHPLAGAIVSYA
-513 KESLSQLPDTQS
+513 KGSLSSLPETQV

-530 GKGITGEVDSVHFA
+530 GKGIEGKVNGVSLA
-544 IGNLALMTEL
+544 MGNLALMTVL
-554 DIVNPDGCALDPQA
+554 DIVNFDGSALDPNV
-568 TLSFANQGKTPIY
+568 TLSFANQAKTPIY
-581 VARAGMLVA
+581 VAKAGKLVA

-609 LQSGIRVVLL
+609 LQRGIRVVLL
-619 TGDNPQTAQAVAS
+619 TGDNPQTAQAVAD
-632 QVGIS
+632 QVGIT
-637 EVIAGVLPEQKQQHV
+637 EVIAGVLPEQKQQQV
-652 QDLQKQGHVVA
+652 LDLQQQGHVVA

-694 ADMTL
+694 ADITL
-699 LSPQLIVIAHILALS
+699 LSQQLLVIAHLLALS
-714 RATIT
+714 RATII

-725 FGAFVYNSLGIPIAA
+725 FGAFVYNSLGIPVAA

-770 ANCLRRQKL
+770 ANRLRRQPL

>member
-192 LIVLGTSTAWAYS
+192 LIVLGTTTAWAYS

-322 GDSLSAGTV
+322 GDNLSAGTV

-379 PTVVIIALLAAAI
+379 PTVVIIAVVAAAI

-433 GRGAQMGVLVKN
+433 GRAAQMGVLVKN
-445 GEALQAASKVDCVV
+445 GEALQTASKVDCVV

-486 QTQLLGAIASLEQHS
+486 KTQLLGAIASLEQHS

-554 DIVNPDGCALDPQA
+554 DIVNPDGSALDPQA

-581 VARAGMLVA
+581 VARAGTLVA

-619 TGDNPQTAQAVAS
+619 TGDNPQTAQAVAN

-637 EVIAGVLPEQKQQHV
+637 EVIASVLPEQKQQHV
-652 QDLQKQGHVVA
+652 KDLQKQGHVVA

-770 ANCLRRQKL
+770 ANRLRRQKL

>member
-1 MVTVVTFNQLMLDS
+1 
-15 PLMGDFILSLS
+15 
-26 RKSSTK
+26 
-32 EYFMAQIRLYVANMN
+32 MALIRLYVANMN

-52 AKIEKALVAQ
+52 AKIEKALAAQ

-90 MANAGFPAQVVV
+90 MASAGFPAQVVV

-322 GDSLSAGTV
+322 GDNLSAGTV

-344 QQDTRLAK
+344 QQNTRLAK

-530 GKGITGEVDSVHFA
+530 GKGITGEVDSAHFA

-554 DIVNPDGCALDPQA
+554 DIVNPDGSALDPQA

-581 VARAGMLVA
+581 VARAGTLVA

-699 LSPQLIVIAHILALS
+699 LSPQLIVIAHLLALS

-770 ANCLRRQKL
+770 ANRLRRQKL

>member
-1 MVTVVTFNQLMLDS
+1 MS
-15 PLMGDFILSLS
+15 
-26 RKSSTK
+26 
-32 EYFMAQIRLYVANMN
+32 QIKLYVATMN

-52 AKIEKALVAQ
+52 AKIEKAFAAEPNVS
-62 EGVEARVNLA
+62 ARINLA
-72 DKQVTVDGN
+72 DKQVTVDGK
-81 MNVDTALAV
+81 MSSDAALAV
-90 MANAGFPAQVVV
+90 MDKAGYPAQLIV

-108 EEKRIADA
+108 EEKRVEDA
-116 AEYRLRMRQAIAA
+116 VEYRLRMRQAIAA
-129 LAVGMPM
+129 LAVGIPM

-144 EMMINSP
+144 EMMINRP

-169 TTGGHFYQGM
+169 GTGRHFYQGM

-192 LIVLGTSTAWAYS
+192 LIVLGTSTAWLYS
-205 MLVVI
+205 MLVVLI
-210 MPSAFP
+210 PSAFP
-216 METRHVYFEASV
+216 MDTRHVYFEASV

-237 HGFELK
+237 HALELK

-257 LQSTTAIRISDKG
+257 LQSSTAIRIGDNG
-270 DEQVEISQLKLGD
+270 DEEVEIDQLKLGD

-290 DRVALDGVVET
+290 DRVALDGVVES

-316 PVLKNR
+316 PVPKHV
-322 GDSLSAGTV
+322 GDNLSAGTV

-352 IIALVQQAQTSKL
+352 IIALVQEAQTSKM

-379 PTVVIIALLAAAI
+379 PTVVVIALVAAAI
-392 WYFVGPAPALSHALV
+392 WYLVGPEPALSHALV

-420 LGLATPMSIMVAV
+420 LGLATPMSIMVSV
-433 GRGAQMGVLVKN
+433 GRAAQMGVLVKN
-445 GEALQAASKVDCVV
+445 GEALQSASKVDCVV
-459 LDKTGTVTLGKPQV
+459 LDKTGTVTQGKPQV
-473 TDFTLVQTLDNAE
+473 TDIHWIETNDQALIDEDKCA
-486 QTQLLGAIASLEQHS
+486 LLGAIASLEQHS
-501 EHPLASAIVNYA
+501 EHPLASAIVSYVKQA
-513 KESLSQLPDTQS
+513 SIPLHATEIFT
-525 FINHQ
+525 NHQ
-530 GKGITGEVDSVHFA
+530 GKGIEGRVDGTDFLV
-544 IGNLALMTEL
+544 GNQALMAAFDVPSGEGGAGRSSGITVE
-554 DIVNPDGCALDPQA
+554 AAAQ
-568 TLSFANQGKTPIY
+568 FAKQGKTAIY
-581 VARAGMLVA
+581 VAKAGKLVA
-590 TIALADPI
+590 TIAIADPI
-598 KPDAKAAIAAM
+598 KADAKAAISAIRS
-609 LQSGIRVVLL
+609 QGIRVVLL
-619 TGDNPQTAQAVAS
+619 TGDNPQTAQAVAA
-632 QVGIS
+632 QVGIE
-637 EVIAGVLPEQKQQHV
+637 EVIAGVLPKQKQQHIKA
-652 QDLQKQGHVVA
+652 LQQQGHVVA

-699 LSPQLIVIAHILALS
+699 LSHQLIVIANLLALS
-714 RATIT
+714 RATIS

-725 FGAFVYNSLGIPIAA
+725 FGAFIYNSLGIPVAA

-770 ANCLRRQKL
+770 ANRLRQQKL

>member
-1 MVTVVTFNQLMLDS
+1 M
-15 PLMGDFILSLS
+15 SL
-26 RKSSTK
+26 
-32 EYFMAQIRLYVANMN
+32 IRLYVTNMN

-52 AKIEKALVAQ
+52 AKIEKAFAVQ

-72 DKQVTVDGN
+72 DKQVTINGTMSADV
-81 MNVDTALAV
+81 AIEV
-90 MANAGFPAQVVV
+90 MASAGFSAEVIV

-108 EEKRIADA
+108 EEKRIEDA
-116 AEYRLRMRQAIAA
+116 AEYRLRMRQAIIA
-129 LAVGMPM
+129 LAIGIPM

-161 LVTLALLV
+161 LITLLLLV
-169 TTGGHFYQGM
+169 TTGRHFYQGM

-210 MPSAFP
+210 LPNVFP
-216 METRHVYFEASV
+216 LDTRHVYFEASV

-237 HGFELK
+237 HALELK

-257 LQSTTAIRISDKG
+257 LQSTTAIRIGDKG

-290 DRVALDGVVET
+290 DRVALDGIVEM

-316 PVLKNR
+316 PVVKNM
-322 GDSLSAGTV
+322 GDNLSAGTV

-344 QQDTRLAK
+344 PQDTRLAK
-352 IIALVQQAQTSKL
+352 IIALVQEAQTSKL

-379 PTVVIIALLAAAI
+379 PTVVAIALLAAAI

-433 GRGAQMGVLVKN
+433 GRAAQMGVLVKN
-445 GEALQAASKVDCVV
+445 GEALQTASRVDCVV

-473 TDFTLVQTLDNAE
+473 TDFMLVQALSDTDKGA
-486 QTQLLGAIASLEQHS
+486 LLGEIASLEQHS
-501 EHPLASAIVNYA
+501 EHPLAGAIVSYA
-513 KESLSQLPDTQS
+513 KESLSPLPETQA
-525 FINHQ
+525 FTNHQ
-530 GKGITGEVDSVHFA
+530 GKGIEGKVDGVSLA
-544 IGNLALMTEL
+544 IGNLALMTAL
-554 DIVNPDGCALDPQA
+554 DIVNSDGSALDPSA

-581 VARAGMLVA
+581 VAKAGKLVA

-598 KPDAKAAIAAM
+598 KADAKTAISAM
-609 LQSGIRVVLL
+609 LQQDIRVVLL
-619 TGDNPQTAQAVAS
+619 TGDNPQTAQAVAD
-632 QVGIS
+632 QVGIT
-637 EVIAGVLPEQKQQHV
+637 EVIAGVLPEQKQQHIKA
-652 QDLQKQGHVVA
+652 LQQQGHIVA

-699 LSPQLIVIAHILALS
+699 LSHQLIVIANLLALS

-725 FGAFVYNSLGIPIAA
+725 FGAFVYNSLGIPVAA

-770 ANCLRRQKL
+770 ANRLRKQKL

>member
-1 MVTVVTFNQLMLDS
+1 MS
-15 PLMGDFILSLS
+15 
-26 RKSSTK
+26 
-32 EYFMAQIRLYVANMN
+32 QIKLYVATMN

-52 AKIEKALVAQ
+52 AKIEKAFAAELDVS
-62 EGVEARVNLA
+62 ARINLA
-72 DKQVTVDGN
+72 DKQVTVNGKMSSDA
-81 MNVDTALAV
+81 ALAV
-90 MANAGFPAQVVV
+90 MDKAGYPAQLIV

-108 EEKRIADA
+108 EEKRVEDA
-116 AEYRLRMRQAIAA
+116 VEYRLRMRQAIAA
-129 LAVGMPM
+129 LAVGIPM

-144 EMMINSP
+144 EMMINRP

-161 LVTLALLV
+161 LVTLALLIG
-169 TTGGHFYQGM
+169 TGRHFYQGM

-192 LIVLGTSTAWAYS
+192 LIVLGTSTAWLYS
-205 MLVVI
+205 MLVVLI
-210 MPSAFP
+210 PSAFP
-216 METRHVYFEASV
+216 MDTRHVYFEASV

-237 HGFELK
+237 HALELK

-257 LQSTTAIRISDKG
+257 LQSSTAIRIGDNG
-270 DEQVEISQLKLGD
+270 DEEVEIDQLKLGD

-290 DRVALDGVVET
+290 DRVALDGVVES

-316 PVLKNR
+316 PVPKHV
-322 GDSLSAGTV
+322 GDNLSAGTV

-352 IIALVQQAQTSKL
+352 IIALVQEAQTSKM
-365 PIGRLADKISAVFV
+365 PIGRLADNISAVFV
-379 PTVVIIALLAAAI
+379 PTVVVIALLAAAI
-392 WYFVGPAPALSHALV
+392 WYLVGPEPALSHALV

-420 LGLATPMSIMVAV
+420 LGLATPMSIMVSV
-433 GRGAQMGVLVKN
+433 GRAAQMGVLVKN
-445 GEALQAASKVDCVV
+445 GEALQSASKVDCVV
-459 LDKTGTVTLGKPQV
+459 LDKTGTVTQGKPQV
-473 TDFTLVQTLDNAE
+473 TDIHWAGDNDQALSDE
-486 QTQLLGAIASLEQHS
+486 DKHVLLGAIASLEQHS
-501 EHPLASAIVNYA
+501 EHPLASAMVSYVKQVSIP
-513 KESLSQLPDTQS
+513 LPATEI

-530 GKGITGEVDSVHFA
+530 GKGIEGRVDGADFLV
-544 IGNLALMTEL
+544 GNQALMAAFDVPSGEGVTGSSSGFTVE
-554 DIVNPDGCALDPQA
+554 AAAQ
-568 TLSFANQGKTPIY
+568 FAKQGKTPIY
-581 VARAGMLVA
+581 VAKAGKLVA
-590 TIALADPI
+590 TIAIADPI
-598 KPDAKAAIAAM
+598 KADAKEAISAIRS
-609 LQSGIRVVLL
+609 QGIRVVLL
-619 TGDNPQTAQAVAS
+619 TGDNPQTAQAVAA
-632 QVGIS
+632 QVGIE
-637 EVIAGVLPEQKQQHV
+637 EVIAGVLPEQKQQHIKA
-652 QDLQKQGHVVA
+652 LQQQGHVVA

-699 LSPQLIVIAHILALS
+699 LSHQLIVIANLLALS
-714 RATIT
+714 RATIR

-725 FGAFVYNSLGIPIAA
+725 FGAFIYNSLGIPVAA

-770 ANCLRRQKL
+770 ANRLRQQKL